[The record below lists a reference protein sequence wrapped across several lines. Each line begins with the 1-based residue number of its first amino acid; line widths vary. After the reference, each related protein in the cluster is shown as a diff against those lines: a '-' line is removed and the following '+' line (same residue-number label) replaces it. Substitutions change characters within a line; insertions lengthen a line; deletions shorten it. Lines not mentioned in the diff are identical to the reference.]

1 MDEPEPESILREIN
15 KSCWTIG
22 YTGQSPERLKAH
34 MRNMNVFD
42 VKTLQRQGRHR
53 QGDRLRPRR
62 RLLRPAVA
70 VLRHA
75 GAQAPGL
82 AEPVRHHPST

>member
-1 MDEPEPESILREIN
+1 MMEPELESILREIN
-15 KSCWTIG
+15 RSNWTIG

-42 VKTLQRQGRHR
+42 VKTLRAKG
-53 QGDRLRPRR
+53 GIDKETGYKPRR

-75 GAQAPGL
+75 R
-82 AEPVRHHPST
+82 AEASRARRTCTTRRAT